1 MQYCAMNYYALSLF
15 AAMLLAACTS
25 STDTTPVD
33 PNPDNG
39 VTGADTTN
47 VMQRDDTVSIDIWKG
62 NSTYQQSYTV
72 YMLRPSK
79 TLHDVTMTSVKGLT
93 SGSVTVSAM
102 KNEETLWQHTFTTDS
117 TTWNVTGQIQGAIG
131 TIRVQSTAAT
141 GRIEGRFIGR

>member
-1 MQYCAMNYYALSLF
+1 M
-15 AAMLLAACTS
+15 
-25 STDTTPVD
+25 D

-39 VTGADTTN
+39 VTGSDTTT
-47 VMQRDDTVSIDIWKG
+47 VSQLGDTVSIDIWKG

-72 YMLRPSK
+72 YLLRPSK
-79 TLHDVTMTSVKGLT
+79 TLHDITMKSVKGLT

>member
-1 MQYCAMNYYALSLF
+1 MKYYALSLF
-15 AAMLLAACTS
+15 AAILLAACTS

-33 PNPDNG
+33 PNPNNG
-39 VTGADTTN
+39 ASGADTTS
-47 VMQRDDTVSIDIWKG
+47 VSERGDTVKIDISKV
-62 NSTYQQSYTV
+62 NSTFQKSYTV

-117 TTWNVTGQIQGAIG
+117 TTWNVSGQIQGAIG
-131 TIRVQSTAAT
+131 TIRVQWTAAT

>member
-1 MQYCAMNYYALSLF
+1 MKYYALSLF
-15 AAMLLAACTS
+15 AAILLAACTS

-33 PNPDNG
+33 PNPNNG
-39 VTGADTTN
+39 ASGADTTS
-47 VMQRDDTVSIDIWKG
+47 VSERGDTVKIDISKV
-62 NSTYQQSYTV
+62 NSTFQKSYTV

-117 TTWNVTGQIQGAIG
+117 TTWNVSGQIQGAIG

>member
-1 MQYCAMNYYALSLF
+1 MKYYALSLF
-15 AAMLLAACTS
+15 AAILLAACTS

-33 PNPDNG
+33 PNPNNG
-39 VTGADTTN
+39 ASGADTTS
-47 VMQRDDTVSIDIWKG
+47 VSERGDTVKINISKV
-62 NSTYQQSYTV
+62 NSTFQKSYTV

>member
-1 MQYCAMNYYALSLF
+1 MKYYALSLF
-15 AAMLLAACTS
+15 AAILLAACTS

-33 PNPDNG
+33 PNPNNG
-39 VTGADTTN
+39 ASGADTTS
-47 VMQRDDTVSIDIWKG
+47 VSERADTVKIDISKV
-62 NSTYQQSYTV
+62 NSTFQKSYTV

-117 TTWNVTGQIQGAIG
+117 TTWNVSGQIQGAIG